1 MPYINIEVENKV
13 VGTLTFFEIDK
24 DDKEST
30 IKFIEVKEENRGKG
44 FGISLLWNFY
54 DYIYKNHKNIRY
66 ILWDDCSDNY
76 RLKKNIY
83 IKVGAKYIEKSGPE
97 MIWKIRTKDVR
108 HKRLKYQ

>member
-1 MPYINIEVENKV
+1 LKITFCEVDKV
-13 VGTLTFFEIDK
+13 DKVDK

-54 DYIYKNHKNIRY
+54 DYIYKNQKNIRY

-83 IKVGAKYIEKSGPE
+83 IKIGAKYIEKSRPE

-108 HKRLKYQ
+108 HDPKKNWTFNFII